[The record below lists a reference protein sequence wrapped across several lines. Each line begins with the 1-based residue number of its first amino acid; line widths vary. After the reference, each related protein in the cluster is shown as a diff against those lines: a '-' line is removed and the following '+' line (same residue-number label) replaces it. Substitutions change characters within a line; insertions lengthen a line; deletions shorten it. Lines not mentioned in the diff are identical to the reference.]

1 MRPAGRE
8 SFRRSLHTSSGE
20 CVQMWAAKNRE
31 TVYLGGSTPPILAH
45 PKNREIMFGSI
56 VIVLV
61 LTIMG
66 VFTAFQVIDAIK
78 K

>member
-1 MRPAGRE
+1 
-8 SFRRSLHTSSGE
+8 
-20 CVQMWAAKNRE
+20 MWAARNRE
-31 TVYLGGSTPPILAH
+31 TVYVGGSTPPILAH
-45 PKNREIMFGSI
+45 PKNREIMFGSV

-61 LTIMG
+61 LAIVG

>member
-1 MRPAGRE
+1 
-8 SFRRSLHTSSGE
+8 
-20 CVQMWAAKNRE
+20 MWAARNRE
-31 TVYLGGSTPPILAH
+31 TVYVGGSTPPILAH
-45 PKNREIMFGSI
+45 PKNGKTMFGSV

-61 LTIMG
+61 LTIVG